1 MLRRRPPDSRQD
13 RAQRG
18 RSLRLRPHWS
28 VVTTGSAGRRSS
40 LGEAVEMLDNAA
52 EARLVCLGA
61 EGFWLVDGGVEPSL
75 DHILDLSDVEP
86 QNPRTNAS
94 IAKAT
99 IETWPGD
106 PSLFAVELVMVS
118 IAHPC
123 PCCGHL
129 TLDEP
134 PGSYSIC
141 AVCFWEDDAVQ
152 LRWPTMEGGANSRG
166 LIDAQAAFE
175 EHGATRRFVANV
187 RVPRPVEEG
196 WRRIDL
202 DRDSFEALDDRSAEW
217 PDDLTRLYW
226 WRPTFWHAKQT

>member
-1 MLRRRPPDSRQD
+1 
-13 RAQRG
+13 
-18 RSLRLRPHWS
+18 
-28 VVTTGSAGRRSS
+28 
-40 LGEAVEMLDNAA
+40 MLDNAV

-75 DHILDLSDVEP
+75 DHILDLSEVKP
-86 QNPRTNAS
+86 RNPRTNAS

-99 IETWPGD
+99 VETWPDD
-106 PSLFAVELVMVS
+106 PSQFVVELVMVS

-134 PGSYSIC
+134 PGSYAIC

-152 LRWPTMEGGANSRG
+152 LRWPTMAGGANRPS
-166 LIDAQAAFE
+166 LIDAQAAYA
-175 EHGATRRFVANV
+175 EHGAMEGRFVANV
-187 RVPRPVEEG
+187 RAPRPDEPIEGG

-202 DRDSFEALDDRSAEW
+202 DRDSFEALDDRAAEW
-217 PDDLTRLYW
+217 PDDVTRLYW
-226 WRPTFWHAKQT
+226 WRPSFWRARQTRAGCI